1 MPRFSVR
8 REMSAPEGG
17 PGLTRAAGRNGLRVP
32 MSRALRATLLAV
44 CAVLWLSGCAWLVLH
59 FAFAQHTQFGSLP
72 NPWEALLLRV
82 HGIVAV
88 AGVFL
93 LGWVAAGHLID
104 RWGGSR
110 NRLSG
115 TVLAG
120 SAALLVLSGYALYYT
135 TGALHEV
142 AAGVHECLGV
152 AALVAALAHW
162 WGSSSAS
169 SATRTIPTRH

>member
-17 PGLTRAAGRNGLRVP
+17 PGLTRAAVRSGTRVP
-32 MSRALRATLLAV
+32 MSRALRATVLAV
-44 CAVLWLSGCAWLVLH
+44 CALLWLSGCAWLVVH
-59 FAFAQHTQFGSLP
+59 FAFAQQTQFGPLP
-72 NPWEALLLRV
+72 NPAEAVLLRV

-115 TVLAG
+115 IVLAG

-142 AAGVHECLGV
+142 AAAVHECLGV

-162 WGSSSAS
+162 WGSAASA
-169 SATRTIPTRH
+169 ATRTSPTRH